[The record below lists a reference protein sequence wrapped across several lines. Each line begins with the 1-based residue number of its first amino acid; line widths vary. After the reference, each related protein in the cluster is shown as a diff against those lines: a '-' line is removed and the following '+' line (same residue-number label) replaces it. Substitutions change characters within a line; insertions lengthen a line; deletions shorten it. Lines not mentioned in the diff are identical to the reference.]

1 MSKRNPLDGL
11 TRPKKAEWGARPLTP
26 EDVNPRKHS
35 PLAMHNRV
43 VMEVVGPDENT
54 GDIITKQRV
63 EATGNIM
70 CTYGLSRL
78 VSLLAGGS
86 MDCSS
91 WIGGMRI
98 GTDSTAAV
106 STDNSLG
113 ASTGSIDLT
122 DSSDVIEAGART
134 LRCVGTFASN
144 NPAGSATIKEIGIFA
159 SSNATT
165 GLVARKDLTGAQ
177 SVNKGASDSINVS
190 YDLVFTTA

>member
-1 MSKRNPLDGL
+1 MSIRAN
-11 TRPKKAEWGARPLTP
+11 TVRWQ
-26 EDVNPRKHS
+26 
-35 PLAMHNRV
+35 NRV
-43 VMEVVGPDENT
+43 IMEVVGPDEQT
-54 GDIITKQRV
+54 GEIVTKQRM

-86 MDCSS
+86 MDASS

-106 STDNSLG
+106 STDNQLG

-122 DSSDVIEAGART
+122 DAADVTEAGART

-144 NPAGSATIKEIGIFA
+144 NPAGAATIKEIGIFA
-159 SSNATT
+159 SSAVTT

-177 SVNKGASDSINVS
+177 SVELGQA
-190 YDLVFTTA
+190 A